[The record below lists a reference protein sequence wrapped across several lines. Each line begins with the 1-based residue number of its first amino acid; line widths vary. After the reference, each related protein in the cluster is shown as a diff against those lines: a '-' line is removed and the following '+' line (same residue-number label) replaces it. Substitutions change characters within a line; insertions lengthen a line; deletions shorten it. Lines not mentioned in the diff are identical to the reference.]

1 MEKVWSRLLKSCCKK
16 ELPFN
21 PSAKVIDESF
31 KRIDTD
37 FMTMIDLNDNGQLTA
52 YVDEI
57 SQADTPKE
65 KRLLVL

>member
-1 MEKVWSRLLKSCCKK
+1 
-16 ELPFN
+16 
-21 PSAKVIDESF
+21 
-31 KRIDTD
+31 
-37 FMTMIDLNDNGQLTA
+37 MTMIDLNDNGQLTA